1 MNEVAQYCEERNY
14 HLIRK
19 RGKGICLRLGVHKEE
34 LEQEFPEK
42 NLCVETREYRIS
54 YIIRTLIESKEPY
67 TAALF
72 ADELFVSKA
81 TIRTDIEKAL
91 ATAVANVSGGASID
105 SELKTAQDTVEFNMN
120 QQ

>member
-1 MNEVAQYCEERNY
+1 M
-14 HLIRK
+14 
-19 RGKGICLRLGVHKEE
+19 HKEE

-42 NLCVETREYRIS
+42 NLCIETREYRIS

-81 TIRTDIEKAL
+81 TIRTDIEKANQSL
-91 ATAVANVSGGASID
+91 EADHIKFIRQQGE
-105 SELKTAQDTVEFNMN
+105 ELRLKEKSLI
-120 QQ
+120 

>member
-42 NLCVETREYRIS
+42 NLCIETREYRIS

-81 TIRTDIEKAL
+81 TIRTDIEKQ
-91 ATAVANVSGGASID
+91 TRVWKQIISKFIRQQGE
-105 SELKTAQDTVEFNMN
+105 ELRLKEKSLI
-120 QQ
+120 